1 MLSRP
6 SCPKCQEKI
15 CVDCDFH
22 GWFVQCRMCSYIS
35 YLQELDVSQDNDIE
49 ITCSLSQNE
58 VLIYCRIQD
67 HSMIN

>member
-1 MLSRP
+1 MIGRQY
-6 SCPKCQEKI
+6 CPKCRGEI
-15 CVDCDFH
+15 YIDRDFH
-22 GWFVQCRMCSYIS
+22 GWFVRCRMCSYIS

-58 VLIYCRIQD
+58 VLICCRIQD